1 MSYLRSEKG
10 LLAVAIY
17 FLFSSMND
25 GVGQTVTLPYFKGT
39 FANGEYLY
47 MLVWGCG
54 SAARALG
61 GLYHY
66 RHRMPVEKKYD
77 IALFVY
83 VAINALS
90 AAYLFLPVPVMAV
103 CCTLVGI
110 LGVTSYNIR
119 ISATQ
124 RYVPDEKK
132 GRFNGAFNTLSMIGM
147 LTGQLVSGVLSL
159 KVPLRILFMS
169 VNLVCLAAALIFIG
183 GNRTEI
189 SKVYNT
195 QD

>member
-1 MSYLRSEKG
+1 
-10 LLAVAIY
+10 
-17 FLFSSMND
+17 
-25 GVGQTVTLPYFKGT
+25 
-39 FANGEYLY
+39 